1 MILIPHMSLQR
12 QIEVATMIQQ
22 LRGILVQGMKEENWT
37 PDSVHAFSQIV
48 SSFRALLV
56 RPVSLNRSQS
66 HNISLSHAQALHA
79 HMQQLL
85 LDCQIP
91 DTLLS
96 LLNGLAVSANFTL

>member
-1 MILIPHMSLQR
+1 
-12 QIEVATMIQQ
+12 MIQQ

-37 PDSVHAFSQIV
+37 PDSVHVFSQIV

-56 RPVSLNRSQS
+56 RPVSPKRSQS

-91 DTLLS
+91 DTLLA
-96 LLNGLAVSANFTL
+96 LLNDLAVSANFTL